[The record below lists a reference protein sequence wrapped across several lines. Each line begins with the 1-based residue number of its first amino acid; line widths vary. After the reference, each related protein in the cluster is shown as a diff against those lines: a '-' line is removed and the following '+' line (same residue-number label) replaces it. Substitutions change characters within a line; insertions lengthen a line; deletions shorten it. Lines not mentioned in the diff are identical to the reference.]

1 MLIIKSSL
9 HSKISLLNKYMNTD
23 NIQAQFNAVSEQ
35 YDRQR
40 QALIPCFHD
49 FYGMAVRLARQAGN
63 VRHILDLGAG
73 TGLMSAM
80 LLPAF
85 PNARFTLAD
94 VSAHML
100 DKARQRFAGRPQF
113 DFLECAF
120 ADLDLPP
127 QSVDLA
133 VSGLAIHHLD
143 DEGKQQ
149 LFRRVFQWLKP
160 NGWLINAD
168 QVLGENAAAEALY
181 TAAWREHVLADTFL
195 DDAAKAAAFER
206 IKLDKMATWHAQEA
220 WLKQAGFPQPAV
232 YYQYYNFIVF
242 AAQKP

>member
-1 MLIIKSSL
+1 
-9 HSKISLLNKYMNTD
+9 MNTD

-85 PNARFTLAD
+85 PNAHFTLAD
-94 VSAHML
+94 VSAQML
-100 DKARQRFAGRPQF
+100 GKARQRFAGRPQF

-160 NGWLINAD
+160 NGWSMPTRCWARMPLPKPCTPPRGANTSWPI
-168 QVLGENAAAEALY
+168 QFW
-181 TAAWREHVLADTFL
+181 TMR
-195 DDAAKAAAFER
+195 
-206 IKLDKMATWHAQEA
+206 
-220 WLKQAGFPQPAV
+220 
-232 YYQYYNFIVF
+232 
-242 AAQKP
+242 QKPPPSSASNWTKWRHGARRKHG

>member
-1 MLIIKSSL
+1 MAYRRHADYKKQPALKTI
-9 HSKISLLNKYMNTD
+9 LLNNYMNTD

-49 FYGMAVRLARQAGN
+49 FYGTAVRLARQAGN
-63 VRHILDLGAG
+63 VRHI
-73 TGLMSAM
+73 
-80 LLPAF
+80 
-85 PNARFTLAD
+85 
-94 VSAHML
+94 
-100 DKARQRFAGRPQF
+100 
-113 DFLECAF
+113 
-120 ADLDLPP
+120 LDLPP

-206 IKLDKMATWHAQEA
+206 IKLDKMATWRAQEA